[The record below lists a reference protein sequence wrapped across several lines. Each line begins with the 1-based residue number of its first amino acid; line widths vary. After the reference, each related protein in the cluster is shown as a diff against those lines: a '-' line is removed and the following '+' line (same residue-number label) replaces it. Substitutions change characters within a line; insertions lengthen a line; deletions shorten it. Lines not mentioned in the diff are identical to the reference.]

1 MKNILH
7 TSLLVLP
14 VLLSYSVGIYVFSDD
29 SPGAQQVSISHTGN
43 TPHPPGLPSVW
54 KGRNISEL
62 VATLG
67 EPDVI
72 LEKVVRGIGVFGD
85 THTVIYVYTPT
96 PGSGNQVYDAYVV
109 EHDSGKILAYQH
121 R

>member
-14 VLLSYSVGIYVFSDD
+14 VLLSYSLGIDIFGDD
-29 SPGAQQVSISHTGN
+29 SPSAQKVTTSHSGN

-67 EPDVI
+67 EPDMI
-72 LEKVVRGIGVFGD
+72 LETAIRGIVVYGD
-85 THTVIYVYTPT
+85 THSVMYVYTPT

-109 EHDSGKILAYQH
+109 EHDSGKILAYQ
-121 R
+121 RR